1 MRTGSFRNPRPDAR
15 DAAIRIL
22 IAYDTIQTGKRA
34 EMIYERLLE
43 RLGNN
48 FEFEQQ
54 LWRFDLLEDHI
65 LRELAAQD
73 AAQADIV
80 IIATDNDSDL
90 PISVQLW
97 LESALE
103 QHVGAAALV
112 ALTRHH
118 KPPVQPYLEDVAR
131 RGGMDFFAQAADVT
145 NGSSLSIPLLSSLP
159 QGRARWLTSN

>member
-1 MRTGSFRNPRPDAR
+1 MRTGSFHRAPPDTR

-34 EMIYERLLE
+34 EAIYERLLE

-54 LWRFDLLEDHI
+54 LWRFDLLGDPL

-90 PISVQLW
+90 PIAVQQW
-97 LESALE
+97 LESALK

-118 KPPVQPYLEDVAR
+118 QPPVQPYLEDIAR
-131 RGGMDFFAQAADVT
+131 RGGMDFFAQAADAT
-145 NGSSLSIPLLSSLP
+145 NGSSLSLPLLSSIP
-159 QGRARWLTSN
+159 QGRARWLTNN

>member
-1 MRTGSFRNPRPDAR
+1 MRTGPSHRPPPETR

-34 EMIYERLLE
+34 EAIYERLLE
-43 RLGNN
+43 RLGDS

-54 LWRFDLLEDHI
+54 LWRFDLLEDPV
-65 LRELAAQD
+65 LRGLAAQD

-80 IIATDNDSDL
+80 IVATDNDSDL
-90 PISVQLW
+90 PIAVQQW
-97 LESALE
+97 LESALK

-131 RGGMDFFAQAADVT
+131 RGGMDFFAQAADAA
-145 NGSSLSIPLLSSLP
+145 NGSSLSLPLLS
-159 QGRARWLTSN
+159 